1 MQLLLMRSDRDRND
15 SHDEHESAVLEWAG
29 ETLARHRDH
38 FCSIEA
44 LVSSAGYYSF
54 KPHSLNKANWLLG
67 IFAFKV
73 VVLEGA
79 RTKKMLFSLP
89 SWKPLADSK
98 VLCKEV

>member
-1 MQLLLMRSDRDRND
+1 MRGDRDRND

-54 KPHSLNKANWLLG
+54 KPRFLNKANWLLG

-79 RTKKMLFSLP
+79 RTTKMLFSLP

-98 VLCKEV
+98 VLYKEV